1 MVSETLLN
9 KAAALEKC
17 VARAKEE
24 YEKDTESFENDNT
37 RQDAAILN
45 IERACETALD
55 MGHVY
60 IRENKLGIP
69 QSSRNVF
76 ELLAEGNVI
85 SKEFSET
92 LKKMV
97 GFRNIAIHDYQSI
110 KFPIILEIIKTHLD
124 DLLKFSKIL
133 VKDTEA

>member
-1 MVSETLLN
+1 MASEVLLN

-24 YEKDTESFENDNT
+24 YEKGAESFEKDCT

-55 MGHVY
+55 MGHAY

-76 ELLAEGNVI
+76 ELLAENNII

-97 GFRNIAIHDYQSI
+97 GFRNIAIHNYQSV
-110 KFPIILEIIKTHLD
+110 KLPIILEIIKTHLN

-133 VKDTEA
+133 VQDK

>member
-1 MVSETLLN
+1 MASELLLN

-17 VARAKEE
+17 IARAKEE

-55 MGHVY
+55 MGHIY

-76 ELLAEGNVI
+76 ELLTESNVI

-110 KFPIILEIIKTHLD
+110 KLPIVLEVIKTHLD

-133 VKDTEA
+133 IQDK